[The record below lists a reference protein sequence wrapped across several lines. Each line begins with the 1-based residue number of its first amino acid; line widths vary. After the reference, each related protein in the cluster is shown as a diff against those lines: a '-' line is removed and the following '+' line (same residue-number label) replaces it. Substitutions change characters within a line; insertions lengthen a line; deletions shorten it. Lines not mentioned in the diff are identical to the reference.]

1 MEYDGIE
8 LHGVAETV
16 TVDGRDGVLLQRVP
30 ESVRRHLNPG
40 ARREMRRPGGTE
52 IRIVPEGRV
61 EVTLSAPGDPA
72 LIVPF
77 WGPLQKDERIEVGSE
92 PTTVSIDHPEF
103 FDQLEPS
110 VAEEFAFDPLVCRFR
125 ATGGPIHLHD
135 VDGDRRPPR
144 REEVPE
150 TRYLA
155 YGTSITYGVAAT
167 GPHLT
172 YPALVARR
180 LGLDAINLG
189 SSGTAFCEPELAEYV
204 AARDDWDVASLG
216 LSVNMIEDFTVEEF
230 EDRASYYVETVAAT
244 GRPAVAITLFPFHP
258 DVLAGA
264 DPARARAFRETL
276 REIVRE
282 APQNVRLLEGPE
294 LLDPAGL
301 TTDVIHPGDHGM
313 AQIAAG
319 LADELA
325 EFV

>member
-30 ESVRRHLNPG
+30 ESVMRHLNPG
-40 ARREMRRPGGTE
+40 ARQEMRRPGGTE

-61 EVTLSAPGDPA
+61 EVTLSAPEDPA
-72 LIVPF
+72 LVIPF
-77 WGPLQKDERIEVGSE
+77 WGPFQQDLQIELGPE
-92 PTTVSIDHPEF
+92 PTTVPIEPPEF
-103 FDQLEPS
+103 FDRLDQDVVEGC
-110 VAEEFAFDPLVCRFR
+110 AFDPLVCRLR
-125 ATGGPIHLHD
+125 TTGGPVHFHGAT
-135 VDGDRRPPR
+135 GDARPPR
-144 REEVPE
+144 PGEVPE

-172 YPALVARR
+172 YPARVAHR
-180 LGLDAINLG
+180 LDIDAINLG
-189 SSGTAFCEPELAEYV
+189 SSGTAFCEPELADYV
-204 AARDDWDVASLG
+204 AGREDWDVASLG

-230 EDRASYYVETVAAT
+230 EDRASYFVETVAAT
-244 GRPAVAITLFPFHP
+244 GRPVVAITIFPFHP

-264 DPARARAFRETL
+264 EPTRAPAFRETL

-301 TTDVIHPGDHGM
+301 TTDLIHPGDHGM

-325 EFV
+325 KFV